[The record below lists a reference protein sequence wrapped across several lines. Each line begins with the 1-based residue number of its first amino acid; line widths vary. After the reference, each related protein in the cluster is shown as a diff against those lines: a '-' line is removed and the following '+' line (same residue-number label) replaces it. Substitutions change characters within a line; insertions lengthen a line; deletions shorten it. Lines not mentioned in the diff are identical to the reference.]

1 MPSICSK
8 YIKQY
13 GLGSIRKNEAIAKKN
28 VKTKGGSTAQQ
39 SGVPLEEEFKTAKC
53 QAEVPARV
61 PLEYRFTAGFERY
74 LTGT

>member
-1 MPSICSK
+1 MTRLKAVVPLS
-8 YIKQY
+8 
-13 GLGSIRKNEAIAKKN
+13 RA
-28 VKTKGGSTAQQ
+28 V
-39 SGVPLEEEFKTAKC
+39 VPLEEEFETAKC